1 MNVPLIANH
10 LQYGAMVRRRNY
22 SFLVIRAK
30 STTRSALR
38 PRGLVMLGLV
48 PMAAAVLS
56 ACGSSTAAST
66 TTTAAPAGSSA
77 AAAPTGSSAPGG
89 TVSGLDLSKL
99 GSLTNYTGTMTDNG
113 TSISVSVNS
122 PTNWQE
128 TLGNIPTLHI
138 DGFSYGKSI
147 NAQGQPVWYK
157 NADSPDEYQQ
167 SPYPGAVA
175 QFSGFTKVGG
185 ASIVRGAAC
194 TVAGVTGHTW
204 TIKSPTTGTLT
215 EGESA
220 CVADQSGALLS
231 LGTSASGSAVP
242 SNGFAYTYTM
252 DTVGG
257 VPVTPVPS
265 PVQAG

>member
-1 MNVPLIANH
+1 VGHRVSVRVH
-10 LQYGAMVRRRNY
+10 LM
-22 SFLVIRAK
+22 IRVG
-30 STTRSALR
+30 STTRALLR
-38 PRGLVMLGLV
+38 PRGLAMLGMV
-48 PMAAAVLS
+48 TMGAAVLS
-56 ACGSSTAAST
+56 ACGSSTRAST
-66 TTTAAPAGSSA
+66 TSTTATGGSSTT
-77 AAAPTGSSAPGG
+77 AAPTGSSVPSG

-113 TSISVSVNS
+113 ESISVSVNS

-147 NAQGQPVWYK
+147 NAQGQSVWYK

-215 EGESA
+215 ERESA

-231 LGTSASGSAVP
+231 LSTSASGSAVP

-257 VPVTPVPS
+257 VPATPVPS
-265 PVQAG
+265 PVQGG